1 MVVITYDPKSLQK
14 RRAET
19 AAKNIPTTLTN
30 VNAAINKIRA
40 SQVDPVGCPYDS
52 SLKASDVP
60 NVPYEELPLPRG
72 IDSVANFDV
81 NTLVTSKD
89 MMKLQNDANAYHKKK
104 REDSSWKTLTI
115 RRAMDDAAEALTG
128 IPNDIFG
135 NTPPESRTVWNIFT
149 KNDRLRGLGIIFVMI
164 AGSFAI
170 VDMFGSQ

>member
-14 RRAET
+14 RRADI
-19 AAKNIPTTLTN
+19 AAKNVPTTLTN
-30 VNAAINKIRA
+30 VNAAINKIRD
-40 SQVDPVGCPYDS
+40 SQADPSSCPYDS

-60 NVPYEELPLPRG
+60 NVPYDELPLPRG

-89 MMKLQNDANAYHKKK
+89 MIKLQNGATAYHKK
-104 REDSSWKTLTI
+104 RRGESSWRSLTI
-115 RRAMDDAAEALTG
+115 RRAIDDAAEALTG

-135 NTPPESRTVWNIFT
+135 NTPPDSRTVWAIFT
-149 KNDRLRGLGIIFVMI
+149 KNDRLRGMGILLVVI

-170 VDMFGSQ
+170 VDVLGS